1 MKAKRFLAA
10 VLCLVM
16 VFSFTACSGS
26 DYKSALAKTESG
38 DWAGARDIFSALGSY
53 KDAAAKVTECDY
65 QIAGGYMADGK
76 YDDAVKLYESLGGY
90 LDSADLITKCNYQKA
105 EALLKSGA
113 YDDAIAVFE
122 SLGSYQDSAD
132 KITECKYQKADGMM
146 QSGAFDDAIAVF
158 EALGSYQDS
167 ADRITECKYQKALGL
182 LDEAD
187 YEGAEEL
194 FTALGDYQ
202 DSAEKIETCRYQHAV
217 SLYDEGNYGE
227 ALDLFMTVP
236 TYESADH
243 YCVLCYLQSDP
254 DGFVDIFVDGMN
266 MMYAAG
272 ELSLTLEEEIVPYE
286 RDARSFYADN
296 VPDLHEILLCF
307 NCNDAKGSSHADGQI
322 NNITVIGDTY
332 DVNDFENIYAEFLY
346 TAIFATCVLDDASML
361 DPETPSQMIADS
373 FTKIIE
379 GFNGKDDY
387 NESESFDY
395 NGYECDCAVIFWPGA
410 DGIYRFIYSIT
421 IPELVME

>member
-132 KITECKYQKADGMM
+132 KITECKYQKA
-146 QSGAFDDAIAVF
+146 
-158 EALGSYQDS
+158 
-167 ADRITECKYQKALGL
+167 LGL

-202 DSAEKIETCRYQHAV
+202 DSAEKIDTCRYQHAV

-236 TYESADH
+236 TYEGADH

-272 ELSLTLEEEIVPYE
+272 GLSLTLEEEIVPYE

-421 IPELVME
+421 IPDLVME